1 MNNDV
6 PKPALPI
13 ALVSGVSSGIGL
25 NVALRLKKAGY
36 KVYGLSRRATQSVA
50 VAEGIEC
57 RDVDVRQVKDLRA
70 IIASIEATEGRID
83 LLVNA
88 AGVLSIEK
96 SETVSEETFAAQ
108 VDTSFRGTFF
118 LSQAVIPVMVKQNRG
133 LIINIGSVVGELP
146 SPKMAVYAAAK
157 AAVISLSKS
166 LAAEYVAMGI
176 RVICV
181 SPGVVQTGLVDKML
195 LAMMAKKTPLQ
206 RPFRAEEVAQFIV
219 EIAVNHPEG
228 LTGANLTYAGG
239 MNV

>member
-1 MNNDV
+1 MSNDV
-6 PKPALPI
+6 QKPALPI

-25 NVALRLKKAGY
+25 NVALQLKKAGY
-36 KVYGLSRRATQSVA
+36 KVYGLSRKATQSSA
-50 VAEGIEC
+50 AAEGIEC
-57 RDVDVRQVKDLRA
+57 RDVDVRQVTDLRA
-70 IIASIEATEGRID
+70 TVASIEAAEGRID

-96 SETVSEETFAAQ
+96 SESVTEETFAAQ
-108 VDTSFRGTFF
+108 VETSFRGAFF
-118 LSQAVIPVMVKQNRG
+118 LSQAVIPLMIRQNRG

-166 LAAEYVAMGI
+166 LAAEYVTAGI

-206 RPFRAEEVAQFIV
+206 RPFSAEEVARFIV
-219 EIAVNHPEG
+219 EVAVHYPDG